1 MKMKENKKG
10 RRFTLGLKLNLLI
23 VCMILL
29 VAGGLL
35 LISYQVQ
42 ANRITQEYY
51 RRAEEA
57 AQNGTQ
63 LISGMIVSDFR
74 DVVSTD
80 EFRKVREQAARANN
94 PEIIDEWLYHH
105 KGALI
110 SDEEFEQILSD
121 ESLTEEQVAYSS
133 AYYDYIQLLTALN
146 FIKDS
151 EEVTYAYIQIVENGQ
166 TYNFVDP
173 KLDETTIWT
182 IEEPLPEFA
191 QYTSNE
197 SIPATIYKS
206 RFGWLCTACEP
217 IYTED
222 TEEAVG
228 QLCIDIDMNVI
239 MRERRAF
246 LLNSIFL
253 VVLLTIV
260 SILISIALI
269 RWIAVNPLRRLT
281 EATCGFGG
289 FDEGQKRY
297 EMKDVIDVDIRSNDE
312 INDLYQEIR
321 GMQISMV
328 KFTSDLAHY
337 TADKARINTELGL
350 ASEIQAAM
358 LRDTFPAFPDRSEFD
373 LYALMDPAREVG
385 GDFYDFFLI
394 DENHLA
400 LIIAD
405 VSGKGV
411 PAALYMM
418 SSMILLRNQGKAGGT
433 PAEILSAVNQ
443 QLTQEENI
451 KMFVTA
457 WMGILDLQTGHMAC
471 ANAGHEYPVLGK
483 AGGEFSLYRDK
494 HNFVLGG
501 LDTAEYSNYQIRLN
515 PGDVL
520 MVYTDGVPE
529 ASDPDQQFYGTDRL
543 LRALNSAGGQTPEEL
558 IRTIRQDMDT
568 FTSGAEQFDDITMLC
583 VKYNGPA

>member
-63 LISGMIVSDFR
+63 LISGMIVRDFR

-173 KLDETTIWT
+173 ELDETTIWT

-217 IYTED
+217 IYAED

-471 ANAGHEYPVLGK
+471 ANAGHEYPVLGP

-583 VKYNGPA
+583 VKYNGLA